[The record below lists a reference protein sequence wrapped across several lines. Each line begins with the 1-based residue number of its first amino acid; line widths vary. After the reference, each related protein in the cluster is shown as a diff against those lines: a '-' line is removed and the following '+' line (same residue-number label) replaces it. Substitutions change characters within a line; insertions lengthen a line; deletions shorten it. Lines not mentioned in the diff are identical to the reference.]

1 MSKDS
6 STADAL
12 AEPVRV
18 AIMHNSIEVAE
29 LDRSLA
35 FYCGLLGLEERQRVV
50 IEDAGITEVF
60 VGGPDS
66 EGPAL
71 DLIHQHAGDT
81 SRTVPSQSMLTHVT
95 IKVPGLPHVADRLAA
110 AGVPVTLRAE
120 FHGALI
126 VFVTDPDGYH
136 VELVGR
142 P

>member
-1 MSKDS
+1 MSNDTS
-6 STADAL
+6 ATGTF

-35 FYCGLLGLEERQRVV
+35 FYCGLIGLEERRRLV

-71 DLIHQHAGDT
+71 DLIHQR
-81 SRTVPSQSMLTHVT
+81 SRDDNGTAPPQSMLTHVT
-95 IKVPGLPHVADRLAA
+95 IQVPGLPDLADRLAA
-110 AGVPVTLRAE
+110 AGIPVALRAE

-136 VELVGR
+136 VELVGT